1 MLEFKTI
8 NQFQREENETQNNFQ
23 NYTETLQRQWLAY
36 TNIRVSFELRFADRH
51 IYIQS
56 TGTFYNKNCKEKR
69 RQRQTFEEVRT
80 SMQVDHVIRY
90 LFHVTGLEFIGLCI
104 WKSLTIRLES
114 IIKNSAF
121 KKQIPKREALIQL
134 P

>member
-8 NQFQREENETQNNFQ
+8 NQFQRDENETQNNFQ

-36 TNIRVSFELRFADRH
+36 TNIRVSFELRFADRN

-56 TGTFYNKNCKEKR
+56 TGIFYNKNCKEKR

-80 SMQVDHVIRY
+80 SMHVDHRDTLPFPRHRLGVYWSVY
-90 LFHVTGLEFIGLCI
+90 L
-104 WKSLTIRLES
+104 K
-114 IIKNSAF
+114 IIDH
-121 KKQIPKREALIQL
+121 
-134 P
+134 

>member
-56 TGTFYNKNCKEKR
+56 TGIFYNKNCKEKR
-69 RQRQTFEEVRT
+69 RQRSKNKHARWSRDTLPFPRHRLGVYW
-80 SMQVDHVIRY
+80 SVYLKIIDH
-90 LFHVTGLEFIGLCI
+90 
-104 WKSLTIRLES
+104 
-114 IIKNSAF
+114 
-121 KKQIPKREALIQL
+121 
-134 P
+134 

>member
-1 MLEFKTI
+1 MKKRRKNILLEFKTI

-23 NYTETLQRQWLAY
+23 NYTET

-56 TGTFYNKNCKEKR
+56 TGIFYNKNCKEKR

-80 SMQVDHVIRY
+80 SMHVDHVIRY

-104 WKSLTIRLES
+104 
-114 IIKNSAF
+114 
-121 KKQIPKREALIQL
+121 
-134 P
+134 

>member
-36 TNIRVSFELRFADRH
+36 TNIRVSFELRFADRN

-56 TGTFYNKNCKEKR
+56 TGIFITKIVKKKE
-69 RQRQTFEEVRT
+69 
-80 SMQVDHVIRY
+80 DND
-90 LFHVTGLEFIGLCI
+90 
-104 WKSLTIRLES
+104 RLL
-114 IIKNSAF
+114 
-121 KKQIPKREALIQL
+121 KK
-134 P
+134 

>member
-36 TNIRVSFELRFADRH
+36 TNIRVSFELRFADRN

-56 TGTFYNKNCKEKR
+56 TGFFFFIKIVKKKE
-69 RQRQTFEEVRT
+69 
-80 SMQVDHVIRY
+80 DND
-90 LFHVTGLEFIGLCI
+90 
-104 WKSLTIRLES
+104 RLL
-114 IIKNSAF
+114 
-121 KKQIPKREALIQL
+121 KK
-134 P
+134 